1 VIRPFLRITEGTSI
15 RPAPP
20 IAERRRWLKNGVP
33 IENAGLVADL
43 MAMAQRERSS
53 EKGKLGAQKKRKPRA
68 PRVGTGFEKKSRS
81 ATGKFKKQ

>member
-1 VIRPFLRITEGTSI
+1 
-15 RPAPP
+15 
-20 IAERRRWLKNGVP
+20 VP

-68 PRVGTGFEKKSRS
+68 PRVGTGFEKKPRS
-81 ATGKFKKQ
+81 ATGEWKIGSEKRIKKGSEKRFAAR

>member
-1 VIRPFLRITEGTSI
+1 
-15 RPAPP
+15 
-20 IAERRRWLKNGVP
+20 VP